1 MTVMRCCTILDKVLR
16 RRTIMDEVA
25 RHCRTTIAHYRTVS
39 IDVARC
45 RVTSYGIARSSCDI
59 PHERES
65 QQDFEHDQKL
75 PIHLEIECN
84 VVHSIVGRIRY
95 GLEQKFNLPE
105 RFEPRQSKIS
115 SWLAKRS
122 PELCLGKPECGEY

>member
-1 MTVMRCCTILDKVLR
+1 
-16 RRTIMDEVA
+16 MDEVA

-84 VVHSIVGRIRY
+84 VVRLRTIYPRWSAITLKSPIVGGR
-95 GLEQKFNLPE
+95 KT
-105 RFEPRQSKIS
+105 S
-115 SWLAKRS
+115 
-122 PELCLGKPECGEY
+122 